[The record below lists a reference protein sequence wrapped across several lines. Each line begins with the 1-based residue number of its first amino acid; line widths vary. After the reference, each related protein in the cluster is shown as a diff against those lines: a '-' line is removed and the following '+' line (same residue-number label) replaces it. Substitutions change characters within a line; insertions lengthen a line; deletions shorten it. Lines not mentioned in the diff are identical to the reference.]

1 MLLFVLCLG
10 VVSLFFLSPTKK
22 QEKPSYHLDIEN
34 FENEAIDE
42 LYSTVKGPYFA
53 KDKKKDS
60 SHKESSFSDLDLRNV
75 TVVDFSRESFENV
88 SSPKCDSIGNTTWE
102 KEYATMV
109 DSDAIKDT
117 SEAI

>member
-1 MLLFVLCLG
+1 MLLIVLCLG

-42 LYSTVKGPYFA
+42 LYSTVKGPYA
-53 KDKKKDS
+53 TKNKEKGS

-88 SSPKCDSIGNTTWE
+88 ASPQCDSKGNTSWE
-102 KEYATMV
+102 KEYAKMV
-109 DSDAIKDT
+109 DGDSIKDT
-117 SEAI
+117 SDVI

>member
-10 VVSLFFLSPTKK
+10 VVALFFLSPTKK
-22 QEKPSYHLDIEN
+22 QEKPSYHLNTEN
-34 FENEAIDE
+34 FENESIDE
-42 LYSTVKGPYFA
+42 LYSLVKGPYVA
-53 KDKKKDS
+53 KNKGKGS

-88 SSPKCDSIGNTTWE
+88 ASPKCDRKGNTSWE
-102 KEYATMV
+102 KEYANMV
-109 DSDAIKDT
+109 DGDSIKAT